1 MLTNQEKIALAITSY
16 GSQRAL
22 ARALGVTHQ
31 KVGRWLKEGLP
42 GGVKTIPEPFAD
54 PIDRVFANHVGAAAA
69 QAQADRIPFDPKF
82 PVFMRRGEPMRNGD
96 ESKIFYAQHTEYLR
110 PAARKAILR
119 HVIATKKIL
128 KASVGSRI
136 DVLKAVSQ
144 SGLASM
150 REKYDQRLG
159 RIKSPEILPVFT
171 KSIDVRG
178 GATKMVDEIEKY
190 LAEKH
195 APSAKDLGTEF
206 LFQLATVPGKRAK
219 PKPKRNETKRRR

>member
-1 MLTNQEKIALAITSY
+1 MLTNQEKLALAITSY

-42 GGVKTIPEPFAD
+42 GGVKAIPVPYAD

-82 PVFMRRGEPMRNGD
+82 PVFMRRGDPLRNGD
-96 ESKIFYAQHTEYLR
+96 ESKIFYAQNTEYLR
-110 PAARKAILR
+110 PLIRREILR
-119 HVIATKKIL
+119 NVIATKKIL
-128 KASVGSRI
+128 KASVGSKI

-159 RIKSPEILPVFT
+159 KLKSPEVLPVFT
-171 KSIDVRG
+171 KGIDVRG
-178 GATKMVDEIEKY
+178 GAVRMVDEIEKY
-190 LAEKH
+190 LREKH
-195 APSAKDLGTEF
+195 APSAKDIGTEF
-206 LFQLATVPGKRAK
+206 LFQLKTVPNRGKS
-219 PKPKRNETKRRR
+219 KPKRSENKRRR

>member
-1 MLTNQEKIALAITSY
+1 MLNNQEKLALAITSY

-31 KVGRWLKEGLP
+31 KVGRWLKEGLA
-42 GGVKTIPEPFAD
+42 GGAKAIPEAYSD
-54 PIDRVFANHVGAAAA
+54 PIDRVFAQHVGAAAA
-69 QAQADRIPFDPKF
+69 QAQVDKIPFNPDY
-82 PVFMRRGEPMRNGD
+82 PVFMQRGEPLRNGD
-96 ESKIFYAQHTEYLR
+96 ESKIFYAQHTEYIR
-110 PAARKAILR
+110 PEARKAILR

-136 DVLKAVSQ
+136 DVLRAVSQ

-150 REKYDQRLG
+150 RDKYDQRLG

-178 GATKMVDEIEKY
+178 GAVKMVDEIEKY
-190 LAEKH
+190 LKEKH
-195 APSAKDLGTEF
+195 APSAKDIGTEF
-206 LFQLATVPGKRAK
+206 LFQLKTVPTSGKKK
-219 PKPKRNETKRRR
+219 PNRNESKRRR

>member
-1 MLTNQEKIALAITSY
+1 MLTNQEKLALAITSY

-42 GGVKTIPEPFAD
+42 GGVKVIPEPFGD
-54 PIDRVFANHVGAAAA
+54 PIDRVFAQHVGAAAA
-69 QAQADRIPFDPKF
+69 QAKSDRLPFNPEY
-82 PVFMRRGEPMRNGD
+82 PVFLQRGEPMKNGD
-96 ESKIFYAQHTEYLR
+96 ESKIFYAQNTEYIR
-110 PAARKAILR
+110 PQARKAILR
-119 HVIATKKIL
+119 QVIATKKIL

-150 REKYDQRLG
+150 REKYDQRRGKL
-159 RIKSPEILPVFT
+159 KSPEILPVFT

-178 GATKMVDEIEKY
+178 GAVKMVDEIERY
-190 LAEKH
+190 LKEKH
-195 APSAKDLGTEF
+195 APSAKDIGTEF
-206 LFQLATVPGKRAK
+206 LFQFATVPTRGKS
-219 PKPKRNETKRRR
+219 KPKRSENKRRR

>member
-1 MLTNQEKIALAITSY
+1 MQ
-16 GSQRAL
+16 
-22 ARALGVTHQ
+22 
-31 KVGRWLKEGLP
+31 
-42 GGVKTIPEPFAD
+42 
-54 PIDRVFANHVGAAAA
+54 
-69 QAQADRIPFDPKF
+69 
-82 PVFMRRGEPMRNGD
+82 RGEPLRNGD
-96 ESKIFYAQHTEYLR
+96 ESKIFYAQHTEYIR
-110 PAARKAILR
+110 PQARRAILR
-119 HVIATKKIL
+119 QVIATKKIL

-136 DVLKAVSQ
+136 DVLRAVSQ

-206 LFQLATVPGKRAK
+206 LFQLATVPNRGKKK
-219 PKPKRNETKRRR
+219 PARNETKRRR

>member
-1 MLTNQEKIALAITSY
+1 MLTNQEKLALAITSY

-42 GGVKTIPEPFAD
+42 GGAKAIPEPYTD
-54 PIDRVFANHVGAAAA
+54 VIDRVFANHVGAAAA
-69 QAQADRIPFDPKF
+69 QAQADKIPFNSNF
-82 PVFMRRGEPMRNGD
+82 PVFMRRGEPLRDGS

-110 PAARKAILR
+110 PAARKEILR
-119 HVIATKKIL
+119 YVIATRKIL

-136 DVLKAVSQ
+136 DVLRAVSQ

-178 GATKMVDEIEKY
+178 GAVNMVDEIEKY

-219 PKPKRNETKRRR
+219 PKPQRNETKRRR

>member
-1 MLTNQEKIALAITSY
+1 MLTNQEKLALAITSY

-42 GGVKTIPEPFAD
+42 GGARAIPEAYAD
-54 PIDRVFANHVGAAAA
+54 PIDRVFANHAGAAAA
-69 QAQADRIPFDPKF
+69 QAQADKIPFNPQY
-82 PVFMRRGEPMRNGD
+82 PVFMQKGEPLRNGD
-96 ESKIFYAQHTEYLR
+96 ESKIFYAQHTEYIR
-110 PAARKAILR
+110 PQARRAILR
-119 HVIATKKIL
+119 QVIATKKIL

-136 DVLKAVSQ
+136 DVLRAVSQ

-178 GATKMVDEIEKY
+178 GAVKMVDEIEKY
-190 LAEKH
+190 LREKH
-195 APSAKDLGTEF
+195 APSARDVGTEF
-206 LFQLATVPGKRAK
+206 LFQLKTVPGKRGK
-219 PKPKRNETKRRR
+219 PKPKRSENKRRR